1 MKLKLI
7 SLVRG
12 PGFRPLPLQESL
24 LPSNLSLPVLL
35 IIWPGP
41 LDLSMVFLCSVFSG
55 RHQSNTQFMI
65 MVASQI
71 GGQTVDNRCW
81 DI

>member
-1 MKLKLI
+1 
-7 SLVRG
+7 
-12 PGFRPLPLQESL
+12 
-24 LPSNLSLPVLL
+24 VLL